1 MGFSARRYPMKRL
14 FAVAAL
20 AALSVSA
27 LAGGDVCLK
36 TDYRCKNECPLAKQA
51 NSLRSFGTE
60 ALVASKVARADLAEV
75 VVGNLA
81 RI

>member
-1 MGFSARRYPMKRL
+1 MKKL

-20 AALSVSA
+20 AALAFPA
-27 LAGGDVCLK
+27 LAGEKCLVSS
-36 TDYRCKNECPLAKQA
+36 YRCENSCPLAKQA
-51 NSLRSFGTE
+51 NVHRSFGTE

>member
-1 MGFSARRYPMKRL
+1 MKKL

-20 AALSVSA
+20 AALAVPA
-27 LAGGDVCLK
+27 LAGDKCLV
-36 TDYRCKNECPLAKQA
+36 TSYRCENSCPLAKQA
-51 NSLRSFGTE
+51 NVRRSFGTE
-60 ALVASKVARADLAEV
+60 ALATSKVAVADLAEV

>member
-1 MGFSARRYPMKRL
+1 MKKL
-14 FAVAAL
+14 FAIAAL
-20 AALSVSA
+20 AALAVPA
-27 LAGGDVCLK
+27 LAGGERCLQSS
-36 TDYRCKNECPLAKQA
+36 YRCENACPLAQQA
-51 NSLRSFGTE
+51 NVRRSFGTE

>member
-1 MGFSARRYPMKRL
+1 MKKL

-20 AALSVSA
+20 AALAIPA
-27 LAGGDVCLK
+27 LAGDTCLVSS
-36 TDYRCKNECPLAKQA
+36 YRCENSCPLAKQA
-51 NSLRSFGTE
+51 NVRRSFGTE
-60 ALVASKVARADLAEV
+60 ALATSKIARADLTEV

>member
-1 MGFSARRYPMKRL
+1 MKKL
-14 FAVAAL
+14 FALAAL
-20 AALSVSA
+20 AALAVPA
-27 LAGGDVCLK
+27 LAGDSCLV
-36 TDYRCKNECPLAKQA
+36 TDYRCQNECPLAKQA
-51 NSLRSFGTE
+51 NVRRSFGTE

>member
-1 MGFSARRYPMKRL
+1 MKKL

-20 AALSVSA
+20 AALAIPA
-27 LAGGDVCLK
+27 LAGGDRCLM
-36 TDYRCKNECPLAKQA
+36 TSYRCENACPLAKQA
-51 NSLRSFGTE
+51 NVHRSFGTE
-60 ALVASKVARADLAEV
+60 ALATSKIARADLAEV

>member
-1 MGFSARRYPMKRL
+1 MKKL

-20 AALSVSA
+20 AVLAAPAIAGDKCLVSS
-27 LAGGDVCLK
+27 
-36 TDYRCKNECPLAKQA
+36 YRCQNQCPLAQQA
-51 NSLRSFGTE
+51 NVRRSFGTE

>member
-1 MGFSARRYPMKRL
+1 MKKL

-20 AALSVSA
+20 AALAVPA
-27 LAGGDVCLK
+27 LAGGDRCLM
-36 TDYRCKNECPLAKQA
+36 TSYRCENSCPLAQQA
-51 NSLRSFGTE
+51 NVHRSFGTE
-60 ALVASKVARADLAEV
+60 ALAISKIARADLSVA